1 MKPLG
6 IQPKNP
12 NKSYS
17 QKLIA
22 LLEERQC
29 IDEDDVQ
36 LVSRLQR
43 KTRGKPF
50 SSILVDIGIEEEV
63 VQQAVADI
71 CGLGFSKLTME
82 NTHLELVHKLGLG
95 WCKDHDVLPI
105 RIEDKVFIAS
115 ATVDELFLTDDI
127 CNEIAEPVG
136 RLLAT
141 HRDIQNILEE
151 LAQDSATLDA
161 GDEIL
166 YEESVSRQVDLQE
179 EANDAES
186 SPVVRFVGEMITTA
200 VREDASDIHFEAS
213 EEFSCARY
221 RIDGVLHDLKQCSN
235 NIHNA
240 VVSRLKILA
249 NLDIAERRIPQDGRI
264 RATVMGR
271 KIDLRM
277 STVPTPKGE
286 KVVLRLLDD
295 RNIRIGLDELGFRKE
310 ALQAWKHEIESPHG
324 IILVTGPTGCGKTTT
339 LY

>member
-105 RIEDKVFIAS
+105 RIEDK
-115 ATVDELFLTDDI
+115 
-127 CNEIAEPVG
+127 
-136 RLLAT
+136 
-141 HRDIQNILEE
+141 
-151 LAQDSATLDA
+151 
-161 GDEIL
+161 
-166 YEESVSRQVDLQE
+166 
-179 EANDAES
+179 
-186 SPVVRFVGEMITTA
+186 
-200 VREDASDIHFEAS
+200 
-213 EEFSCARY
+213 
-221 RIDGVLHDLKQCSN
+221 
-235 NIHNA
+235 
-240 VVSRLKILA
+240 
-249 NLDIAERRIPQDGRI
+249 
-264 RATVMGR
+264 
-271 KIDLRM
+271 
-277 STVPTPKGE
+277 
-286 KVVLRLLDD
+286 
-295 RNIRIGLDELGFRKE
+295 
-310 ALQAWKHEIESPHG
+310 
-324 IILVTGPTGCGKTTT
+324 
-339 LY
+339 